1 MLDKHSD
8 RTKALA
14 LTDIMNTLKS
24 WYVSLY
30 FTAMFAVSG
39 WALWQAFQTSSV
51 LPWTALAFTALPGAV
66 LVSTFFLGDVART
79 SKHLPLVQAPMWA
92 ALFLTAASADNNGTV
107 IIGLAAVTGTLLYI
121 YWYSKLGRPKNNAVI
136 IGKPLPAI
144 ELDGPNNSVVT
155 NADFAGKPA
164 LLMFYRGN
172 WCPLCMA
179 QIKEIAG
186 LYKELDRRGVQVA
199 MISPQSHDNTEGLAK
214 KFDVPFKFLVDRDNR
229 VASTLEI
236 VHKNGV
242 PLGMLGYD
250 SDAPYPTIIILD
262 AEGKVA
268 FADMTDNYRVR
279 PEPDVF
285 LKIIDEKGLAPTPAA
300 V

>member
-1 MLDKHSD
+1 
-8 RTKALA
+8 
-14 LTDIMNTLKS
+14 MNTIKS

-30 FTAMFAVSG
+30 FTAMFVISG
-39 WALWQAFQTSSV
+39 FGLFQAYSTAALIPWLPVALTAIPGAAFVSV
-51 LPWTALAFTALPGAV
+51 LFLSNISRTGRHIVWVQVPMWLAAAATLATTREALPLALA
-66 LVSTFFLGDVART
+66 
-79 SKHLPLVQAPMWA
+79 
-92 ALFLTAASADNNGTV
+92 AAS
-107 IIGLAAVTGTLLYI
+107 VTATLLYI
-121 YWYSKLGRPKNNAVI
+121 YWYSQLNRPTSNSIVLGQA
-136 IGKPLPAI
+136 LPAI
-144 ELDGPNNSVVT
+144 ELEGPNRSVVT

-179 QIKEIAG
+179 QIKEIAD

-199 MISPQSHDNTEGLAK
+199 MISPQSHSNTEGLAK
-214 KFDVPFKFLVDRDNR
+214 KFDVPFKFLVDRDNK

-236 VHKNGV
+236 LHKNGV

-250 SDAPYPTIIILD
+250 DDAPYPTVIILD

-285 LKIIDEKGLAPTPAA
+285 LKIIDEKGLAVA
-300 V
+300 

>member
-1 MLDKHSD
+1 
-8 RTKALA
+8 
-14 LTDIMNTLKS
+14 MNTLKR

-30 FTAMFAVSG
+30 FTAMFAIAG
-39 WALWQAFQTSSV
+39 WGIAQVVLTGSI
-51 LPWTALAFTALPGAV
+51 LPWSALAMTAIPGAA
-66 LVSTFFLGDVART
+66 LVSVFFLGNVART
-79 SKHLPLVQAPMWA
+79 SKHIPWVQAPMWA
-92 ALFLTAASADNNGTV
+92 ALTVTAMTAAETNAV
-107 IIGLAAVTGTLLYI
+107 YLGLASVLGTLGYI
-121 YWYSKLGRPKNNAVI
+121 YWYSNLGRAKNNSIVV
-136 IGKPLPAI
+136 GKALPAI
-144 ELDGPNNSVVT
+144 ELEGPNNTLVT

-199 MISPQSHDNTEGLAK
+199 MISPQNHRNTEGLAK

-229 VASTLEI
+229 VANTLEI
-236 VHKNGV
+236 LHKNGV

-250 SDAPYPTIIILD
+250 NDAPFPTIIILD
-262 AEGKVA
+262 AEGNVA

-285 LKIIDEKGLAPTPAA
+285 LKIIDEKGLAAA
-300 V
+300 